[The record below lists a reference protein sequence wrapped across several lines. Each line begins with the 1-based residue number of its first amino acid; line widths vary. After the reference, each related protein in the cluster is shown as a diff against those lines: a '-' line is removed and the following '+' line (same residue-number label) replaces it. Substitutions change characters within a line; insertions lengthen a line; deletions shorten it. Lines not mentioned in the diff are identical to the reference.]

1 MNRKIRTYLLM
12 GLFLTAVGGMEQVSA
27 AEGQV
32 YDLAPVTVT
41 ATRYASKDLNVGE
54 STQIVTSEQL
64 QQTGQTN
71 LQQALSFLDS
81 VVYNSMG
88 SNGTAASSMT
98 SKIIIRGVEDGTLV
112 MINGT
117 PVNWRR
123 KYNLEDIPLESI
135 EKVEVIR
142 GGGAVLYGS
151 QATGGVINIITK
163 KKLPNQVQA
172 GLGNYGQQD
181 YKVSANAG
189 DFSFA
194 YHYNKWGD
202 TGLISSTWPSAD
214 YPVRTKTSKEM
225 RMRFKKAEKNDFL
238 ATYKINDSLDFLYNH
253 DESTNNWEYTFQRGT
268 PLSYRGAVRYDRK
281 YERDKDF
288 AQFNYHDENGY
299 SGHFYYNRNTLET
312 HGHDYRDSKGSLL
325 KTPSAVW
332 NKEKNLSYGYDFQKL
347 WTGKKQTFLL
357 GTSWEKNGYKDY
369 SEGIQKNDYSR
380 NIFSVFGSW
389 DRDLT
394 DLDKIILSARE
405 TWTTGAAE
413 DKNFNNFSGQVQY
426 IHKLDHDQSIYASAG
441 QSFVLPTFSE
451 MYSDGTRAGVNL
463 IGDSNLKPE
472 KGQHYELGWKKE
484 TDKAQYKVALFE
496 ERIKDNI
503 TYSKGSGNYADKW
516 FARNE
521 DFKNHGLEASMTIKQ
536 NEHVTW
542 HTGIT
547 WQNPKTKVNSDKLGD
562 KNYWDRTYGRFIL
575 NAGLSYQKDKWA
587 AALNANYLADRV
599 LSPTTAHSFDEKPYL
614 LTALN
619 LKYSPNKNSDISLTV
634 NNILNRDDNINHTS
648 SHYSSTPINW
658 ILTYGYKF

>member
-1 MNRKIRTYLLM
+1 MNQKIKATILM
-12 GLFLTAVGGMEQVSA
+12 AVAAGTLGTCHVSA
-27 AEGQV
+27 QENNV
-32 YDLAPVTVT
+32 YELSPITVT
-41 ATRYASKDLNVGE
+41 ATRYASKDLNVAE
-54 STQIVTSEQL
+54 STQVLTSEQL
-64 QQTGQTN
+64 RQTGQTN
-71 LQQALSFLDS
+71 LQQALAYMDG
-81 VVYNSMG
+81 VVYSSMG

-112 MINGT
+112 MVNGT
-117 PVNWRR
+117 PINWRR

-135 EKVEVIR
+135 ERVEVVR
-142 GGGAVLYGS
+142 GGGSVLYGS

-163 KKLPNQVQA
+163 KKLPNQVQV

-202 TGLISSTWPSAD
+202 TGLISSTWPSAN
-214 YPVRTKTSKEM
+214 YPVRTKSSKEM

-238 ATYKINDSLDFLYNH
+238 ATYKFSDSLDLLYNH
-253 DESTNNWEYTFQRGT
+253 DESTNNWQYTFQRGT
-268 PLSYRGAVRYDRK
+268 PKSYRGATRYERK

-288 AQFNYHDENGY
+288 VQLNYHDENGY

-312 HGHDYRDSKGSLL
+312 HGHDYRSLTGALL
-325 KTPSAVW
+325 KKPTSVW
-332 NKEKNLSYGYDFQKL
+332 NKEKNTSYGYDFQKL
-347 WTGKKQTFLL
+347 WKEDKQTFLL
-357 GTSWEKNGYKDY
+357 GTSLERNEYQDY
-369 SEGIQKNDYSR
+369 SEGIKKNDYSR

-394 DLDKIILSARE
+394 DLDKVILSARE

-413 DKNFNNFSGQVQY
+413 DKNYNNFSGQAQY
-426 IHKLDHDQSIYASAG
+426 IHKLNNEQSLYASVG

-451 MYSDGTRAGVNL
+451 MYSDGTRVGVNL

-472 KGQHYELGWKKE
+472 KGTHYEMGWKKE
-484 TDKAQYKVALFE
+484 NDKTQYKVALFAT
-496 ERIKDNI
+496 RIKDNI
-503 TYSKGSGNYADKW
+503 TYSKGSGSMADKW

-521 DFKNHGLEASMTIKQ
+521 DFKNHGLEASVTVRA
-536 NEHVTW
+536 NDNLTW

-547 WQNPKTKVNSDKLGD
+547 WQDPKTKLNSDKPGD
-562 KNYWDRTYGRFIL
+562 KNYWDRAYGRFVL
-575 NAGLSYQKDKWA
+575 NAGISYEKDKWT

-599 LSPTTAHSFDEKPYL
+599 LTPTSAHSFDEKPYL
-614 LTALN
+614 LTSLN
-619 LKYSPNKNSDISLTV
+619 VKYSPNKDNDISLTV
-634 NNILNRDDNINHTS
+634 NNILDRDDNINHTS